1 MVLPAEGRVETRVT
15 DDGRRRPAARVL
27 MAAIVTWL
35 VATVVILVQIAVVVL
50 PDPSSHEAGDTL
62 VFGMIVFV
70 PQFVIAL
77 VGLAALGSL
86 RRRGTRAPS
95 LGILW
100 GVLETAFGLFASSR
114 LLTLALAV
122 VTEGRGVYW
131 SAADSSLVFTYQS
144 GAEYT
149 YIGDLVSVGLFVV
162 ALIGLAAAIVLRMTR
177 PARAA

>member
-50 PDPSSHEAGDTL
+50 PDPSSHKAEETL

-77 VGLAALGSL
+77 VGLTALGSL
-86 RRRGTRAPS
+86 GTRAAS

-100 GVLETAFGLFASSR
+100 GVLQTASWLWASWR
-114 LLTLALAV
+114 LLYLALAV

-131 SAADSSLVFTYQS
+131 STAESSLVFTYPN
-144 GAEYT
+144 GADYT
-149 YIGDLVSVGLFVV
+149 YIGDLVSFGLFVV

>member
-1 MVLPAEGRVETRVT
+1 MVLPAEGRVETRIT

-50 PDPSSHEAGDTL
+50 PDPSSHKAEETL
-62 VFGMIVFV
+62 VFGMFVFL
-70 PQFVIAL
+70 PQFVVAMI
-77 VGLAALGSL
+77 GLAALGSL
-86 RRRGTRAPS
+86 GTRAAS

-100 GVLETAFGLFASSR
+100 GVLQTASWLWASYGIGYTIIFG
-114 LLTLALAV
+114 
-122 VTEGRGVYW
+122 E
-131 SAADSSLVFTYQS
+131 
-144 GAEYT
+144 
-149 YIGDLVSVGLFVV
+149 LVSVGMFVV